1 MVSVLI
7 DSSNTDL
14 AVGLAKDHV
23 LIDKTEYPAWQE
35 QSELLV
41 AELDKLLKKNHLSRK
56 DIAFVV
62 ASKGPGSYTGVRIAL
77 SVAKVMAFALQ
88 VPFYLS
94 SSLEALKVADKAT
107 ICLMNARSK
116 RSYIGVYEG
125 DKCLMADTI
134 LENEEVLKYI
144 KDHPTYVVS
153 GELSQLG
160 LSDKPVDVLGN
171 LLKGDVERNLV
182 KEPLA
187 AKPVY
192 LKDSYPV

>member
-41 AELDKLLKKNHLSRK
+41 AELDKLLKKNHLTRQ

-125 DKCLMADTI
+125 DKILMADTI
-134 LENEEVLKYI
+134 MDNEAVLAYI
-144 KDHPTYVVS
+144 HAHPSYALS
-153 GELSQLG
+153 GDLAYLNLKGES
-160 LSDKPVDVLGN
+160 VDVLTN
-171 LLKGDVERNLV
+171 LNHADSERNLV

-192 LKDSYPV
+192 LKDAYPV